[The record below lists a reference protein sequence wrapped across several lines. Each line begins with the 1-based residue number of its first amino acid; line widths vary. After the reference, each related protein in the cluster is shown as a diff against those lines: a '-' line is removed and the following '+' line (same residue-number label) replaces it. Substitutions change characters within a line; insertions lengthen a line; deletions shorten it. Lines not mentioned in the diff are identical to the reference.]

1 MLTEWLSR
9 KWQRERPSD
18 PDAVPPLALN
28 VQAMFRTAQGQQVLQ
43 HLLDHIYCLPF
54 ESVNPTEQAVFLGR
68 RSVVQELLELID
80 QADHPDKYH
89 ITDAGSPAGS
99 ARR

>member
-1 MLTEWLSR
+1 
-9 KWQRERPSD
+9 
-18 PDAVPPLALN
+18 LAQN
-28 VQAMFRTAQGQQVLQ
+28 VQATFNTPYGQQVLQ

-80 QADHPDKYH
+80 QAEHPEKYH
-89 ITDAGSPAGS
+89 LIDAGSPSGS
-99 ARR
+99 ARRK